1 MCVNGTGSLTLA
13 EWMWWINK
21 GVVGRPR
28 LLSLFRILDA
38 AVQADRHVSIAQL
51 EIRFNLS
58 RGTIWDI
65 VHKRLG
71 YR

>member
-1 MCVNGTGSLTLA
+1 MCVNGAMSLTLA
-13 EWMWWINK
+13 ERMWWINK

-51 EIRFNLS
+51 EIK
-58 RGTIWDI
+58 
-65 VHKRLG
+65 V
-71 YR
+71 